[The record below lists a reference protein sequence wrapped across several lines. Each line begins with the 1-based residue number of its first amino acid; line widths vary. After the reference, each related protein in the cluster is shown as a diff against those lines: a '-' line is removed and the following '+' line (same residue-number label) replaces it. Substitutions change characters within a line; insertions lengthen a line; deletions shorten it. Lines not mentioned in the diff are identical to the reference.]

1 MNSITPNSGKSFGQ
15 RIVEGLTTWLSTGTT
30 ESSSALRAEDAVY
43 VSDAKSALLLYGVN
57 RRSRVVLRM
66 VALFVLTFLVWATF
80 APLDEVTRGT
90 GKVIPSSHVQVIQN
104 LEGGILT
111 ELKVAEGDFVEKGQ
125 ELAKLDDIRFSSS
138 YKESRIKY
146 LELLAKTA
154 RLQAEIE
161 GKAFDVPKEVKDEQP
176 SLAQNEISL
185 YQSRQSELKSSISVL
200 EEQVRQKSHEL
211 SEFEAKRAATSRSLE
226 LINKEVNMSTPLLDQ
241 GAISEVEILRL
252 RRQANELSGE
262 AQRYGLSIP
271 RVQSELQE
279 GKHKIEELKQKFKA
293 EAAAQLNEAKA
304 EMARTSASNEALE
317 DRVTR
322 TRVVSPVKGTV
333 KQIKVTTIGGVIQP
347 GMELME
353 IVPLEDQLLIE
364 AEIRPKDVAFLH
376 PGLEATVKF
385 TAYDFS
391 IYGGLKAKLE
401 HISADTITKSSEEK
415 GSKSGNSGE
424 ESFYLIRLRTDKNHL
439 GPDHKPLAIIP
450 GMTAEAD
457 IITGKKTVMD
467 YLLKPV
473 LKARD
478 RALRER

>member
-1 MNSITPNSGKSFGQ
+1 MSTPNTSGSRTGSF
-15 RIVEGLTTWLSTGTT
+15 VSGLISWLLAGNGDPNGSL
-30 ESSSALRAEDAVY
+30 SAKDAGY
-43 VSDAKSALLLYGVN
+43 VSDARAALLLHGVGRN
-57 RRSRVVLRM
+57 SRIVLRLT
-66 VALFVLTFLVWATF
+66 ALFVILFLVWASL

-90 GKVIPSSHVQVIQN
+90 GKVIPSSHVQLIQN

-125 ELAKLDDIRFSSS
+125 ELARLDDIRFSSS

-154 RLQAEIE
+154 RLAAEVE
-161 GKAFDVPKEVKDEQP
+161 AKPFSVPKEVGVEQP
-176 SLAQNEISL
+176 ALAQNESAL
-185 YQSRQSELKSSISVL
+185 YLSRQNELRSSISVL

-211 SEFEAKRAATSRSLE
+211 SEFEAKRAAANRSLGM
-226 LINKEVNMSTPLLDQ
+226 INKEIDMSTPLLEQ
-241 GAISEVEILRL
+241 GAISEVEVLRL
-252 RRQANELSGE
+252 RRQANVLSGE
-262 AQRYGLSIP
+262 AQGYALSIP

-279 GKHKIEELKQKFKA
+279 GRHKIEELKQKFKSD
-293 EAAAQLNEAKA
+293 AAGQLNEAKA
-304 EMARTSASNEALE
+304 EMARTSASSEALE
-317 DRVTR
+317 DRVAR
-322 TRVVSPVKGTV
+322 TRVLSPVKGTV
-333 KQIKVTTIGGVIQP
+333 KQIKVTTIGGVVQP

-353 IVPLEDQLLIE
+353 IVPVEDQLLIE
-364 AEIRPKDVAFLH
+364 AEIRPKDVAFLR
-376 PGLEATVKF
+376 PGLAATVKF

-391 IYGGLKAKLE
+391 IYGGLPARLE
-401 HISADTITKSSEEK
+401 HISADTISKTVDPDAK
-415 GSKSGNSGE
+415 KSGGNGE

-439 GPDHKPLAIIP
+439 GPDDKPLAIIP

-473 LKARD
+473 RKARE

>member
-1 MNSITPNSGKSFGQ
+1 MNTTKPIDSAFS
-15 RIVEGLTTWLSTGTT
+15 RIFQSLQAWISTGSG
-30 ESSSALRAEDAVY
+30 ERGAALSPEDAAF
-43 VSDAKSALLLYGVN
+43 VSDAKSALLLYGVS
-57 RRSRVVLRM
+57 RRSRIILRM
-66 VALFVLTFLVWATF
+66 SALFVLVFLVWASL

-104 LEGGILT
+104 LEGGILS

-125 ELAKLDDIRFSSS
+125 ELARLDDIRFSSS

-154 RLQAEIE
+154 RLSAEIE
-161 GKAFDVPKEVKDEQP
+161 GKAFTVPKEVVDEQP
-176 SLAQNEISL
+176 SLAQNEQSL
-185 YQSRQSELKSSISVL
+185 FQSRMSELKSSISVL

-211 SEFEAKRAATSRSLE
+211 SEFEAKRAATARSLD
-226 LINKEVNMSTPLLDQ
+226 LINKEISMSTPLLDQ
-241 GAISEVEILRL
+241 GAISEVEVLRL

-262 AQRYGLSIP
+262 AQRYALSIP

-279 GKHKIEELKQKFKA
+279 GKHKIEEMKQKFKA
-293 EAAAQLNEAKA
+293 EAATQLNEAKA

-347 GMELME
+347 GIEFME

-364 AEIRPKDVAFLH
+364 AQIRPKDVAFLR
-376 PGLEATVKF
+376 PGLDATIKF

-401 HISADTITKSSEEK
+401 HISADTISQTSDDKKSKTE
-415 GSKSGNSGE
+415 GSAE
-424 ESFYLIRLRTDKNHL
+424 ESFYLIRLRTDRNHL
-439 GPDHKPLAIIP
+439 GTEDKPLAIIP

-457 IITGKKTVMD
+457 IITGKKTVLD

-473 LKARD
+473 LKAKE